1 MEKRV
6 KGCKAYVYGSRH
18 LPLSLKAS
26 AQSATSSHQSRV
38 ITLAKLLA
46 LDSSSYF
53 DAMPEY
59 IMLDS
64 QSVSGPRL
72 FRTGGIICRL
82 SPYTHIRS
90 WPPQAS

>member
-1 MEKRV
+1 MEKRI
-6 KGCKAYVYGSRH
+6 KGCKAYVHGSGH

-26 AQSATSSHQSRV
+26 AQSVTSCHQSRV

-82 SPYTHIRS
+82 SP
-90 WPPQAS
+90 

>member
-1 MEKRV
+1 MEKRI
-6 KGCKAYVYGSRH
+6 KGCKAYVYGSGP

-26 AQSATSSHQSRV
+26 TQSVTSCHQSRV

-53 DAMPEY
+53 AAMPAY

-82 SPYTHIRS
+82 SPYTHNRC